1 MVERLA
7 PEWQSAVRQIDV
19 ATLKG
24 KTSEDELFEVLWQ
37 KEDATSMLPA
47 IALGAAASREKQRAR
62 RLRVRFQG
70 EEIVVDDSRANIAIG
85 RAEEND
91 IVVKGNLISRLHAR
105 IELSPQQVPAGRPE
119 HQRHV
124 RHHARRRGSLRPPRQ
139 HAAERR
145 GLDRLRPRAGDRLVA
160 DRASTSAK
168 NKDGLQARLVT

>member
-1 MVERLA
+1 LYGGRVPKDDLLTEAYGSTEEAVAALGLARSLAGDVEIRGALLALQRELFVDGADLSTDPSSRGKLEPDVSLVTAAMVERLA

-47 IALGAAASREKQRAR
+47 IALGNAASREKQRVR

-70 EEIVVDDSRANIAIG
+70 EEIVVDDSRTNIAIG

-91 IVVKGNLISRLHAR
+91 IVVKGNLI
-105 IELSPQQVPAGRPE
+105 
-119 HQRHV
+119 
-124 RHHARRRGSLRPPRQ
+124 
-139 HAAERR
+139 
-145 GLDRLRPRAGDRLVA
+145 
-160 DRASTSAK
+160 
-168 NKDGLQARLVT
+168 